1 MPFEQLT
8 IDCRDPAALVPFWCL
23 ALGYEPAPP
32 PEGHATWADWYRAV
46 GVSEDE
52 LAGVGDACDRIVDPA
67 GRGPRIWFQ
76 VVPERKAGKNRLHVD
91 LVVSG
96 GRAVPLEQ
104 RVEAVE
110 ARVGE
115 LVAAGAT
122 VLRRQ
127 LSAGVDH
134 YVAVLGDPEGNEFCV
149 A

>member
-8 IDCRDPAALVPFWCL
+8 IDCRDPAVLVPFWCL
-23 ALGYEPAPP
+23 ALGYVPAPP
-32 PEGHATWADWYRAV
+32 PAGHATWADWYRAV
-46 GVSEDE
+46 GVPEDE
-52 LAGVGDACDRIVDPA
+52 LSGLGDACDRIDDPS

-76 VVPERKAGKNRLHVD
+76 VVPERKAGKNRMHVD

-104 RVEAVE
+104 RIEAVE
-110 ARVGE
+110 ARVAE
-115 LVAAGAT
+115 LVSAGAT

-127 LSAGVDH
+127 LAADVDH
-134 YVAVLGDPEGNEFCV
+134 YGAVLGDPEGNEFCV